1 MPGDVIPFESEVL
14 VLSAMT
20 GWPPDVIEG
29 LSYDYYA
36 NLSAAWGMVQKK
48 LAGKGKGGKG

>member
-1 MPGDVIPFESEVL
+1 MIPFESEVL